1 MKFDMSFSF
10 PPIISVCCTAFIVN
24 FFGIQKGVVLSERTR
39 DLEELR
45 LVADDF
51 LVQYLELLELRAKVA
66 SLLFPLKALPPSSA
80 ERAQKSIDDPSI
92 AARRATDGRLSAVSY
107 DLSEAG

>member
-1 MKFDMSFSF
+1 MSFSF

-66 SLLFPLKALPPSSA
+66 SLLFPLKALPRRRQSVRRSRLTI
-80 ERAQKSIDDPSI
+80 RALQRDVRPT
-92 AARRATDGRLSAVSY
+92 AA
-107 DLSEAG
+107 